1 MLKIKVVKKIGSIV
15 VSTYKNKLH
24 RRLKNYV
31 AGMSENNSA
40 LELSSWFWSRNFVLM
55 TSLILEGAVL

>member
-1 MLKIKVVKKIGSIV
+1 MVVSSKIMLKIKVVKKIGSIV

-40 LELSSWFWSRNFVLM
+40 LELSS
-55 TSLILEGAVL
+55 

>member
-1 MLKIKVVKKIGSIV
+1 MLKKIGSIV
-15 VSTYKNKLH
+15 VSTYKNKFH

-40 LELSSWFWSRNFVLM
+40 LELSFFDSEVETVLM
-55 TSLILEGAVL
+55 MSLILEGAVL